1 MKISLQYFLNKQRIT
16 LKEFCDKNS
25 LASYQEL
32 VNYCTDKNFVCVD
45 KEFYLK
51 STPTIIDTSNLDNQE
66 REIKV
71 NEKKPAV
78 KKRRSRKTPEKKQV
92 RDSNKKS
99 KP

>member
-32 VNYCTDKNFVCVD
+32 VNYCVDKNFICVD

-51 STPTIIDTSNLDNQE
+51 STPAIIDTSNPDNQE
-66 REIKV
+66 RENKV